1 MHTINKKIAQ
11 VVAFIGLII
20 ICVGYFLSLG
30 EHIWFK
36 GILLLWI
43 VVFCSC
49 CYRLT
54 PLFKMRNPLRNFIQR
69 DAQHLFVFSLTG
81 LFDKKNGPHWL
92 VISNIELIEIKD
104 DELIV
109 HSNNDR
115 QLSVSIPGSQA
126 QLHAYI
132 SRILTATE
140 KHRIVFK

>member
-1 MHTINKKIAQ
+1 MHSINKKIAL
-11 VVAFIGLII
+11 VIALIGLII
-20 ICVGYFLSLG
+20 IASGYFFSLG
-30 EHIWFK
+30 EFLWFK
-36 GILLLWI
+36 AALVMWV

-92 VISNIELIEIKD
+92 VISNIESIEIRN

-126 QLHAYI
+126 QLHAYV

-140 KHRIVFK
+140 KHTIVFR

>member
-1 MHTINKKIAQ
+1 MHSINKKIAQ
-11 VVAFIGLII
+11 VVALIGLVII
-20 ICVGYFLSLG
+20 ACGYFFSLG
-30 EHIWFK
+30 EFLWFK
-36 GILLLWI
+36 AGLVMWV

-92 VISNIELIEIKD
+92 VISNIESIEIRN

-126 QLHAYI
+126 QLHAYVN
-132 SRILTATE
+132 RILTATE
-140 KHRIVFK
+140 KHTIVFR

>member
-1 MHTINKKIAQ
+1 MHSINKKIAL
-11 VVAFIGLII
+11 VIALIGLII
-20 ICVGYFLSLG
+20 IASGYFFSLG
-30 EHIWFK
+30 EHLWFK
-36 GILLLWI
+36 AALVMWV

-92 VISNIELIEIKD
+92 VISNIESIEIRN

-126 QLHAYI
+126 QLHAYV

-140 KHRIVFK
+140 KHTIVFR

>member
-1 MHTINKKIAQ
+1 MHSINKKIAQ
-11 VVAFIGLII
+11 VIALIGLII
-20 ICVGYFLSLG
+20 IASGYFFSLG
-30 EHIWFK
+30 EFLWFK
-36 GILLLWI
+36 AGLVMWV

-54 PLFKMRNPLRNFIQR
+54 PLFKMRNPLRHFIQR

-92 VISNIELIEIKD
+92 VISNIESIEIRN

-126 QLHAYI
+126 QLHAYVN
-132 SRILTATE
+132 RILTATE
-140 KHRIVFK
+140 KHTIVFR

>member
-1 MHTINKKIAQ
+1 MHSINKKIAQ
-11 VVAFIGLII
+11 VIALIGLII
-20 ICVGYFLSLG
+20 IASGYFFSLG
-30 EHIWFK
+30 EFLWFK
-36 GILLLWI
+36 AALVMWV

-92 VISNIELIEIKD
+92 VISNIESIEIRN

-126 QLHAYI
+126 QLHAYV

-140 KHRIVFK
+140 KHTIVFR

>member
-1 MHTINKKIAQ
+1 MLSRNAPVMALSEYAHDSTSY
-11 VVAFIGLII
+11 
-20 ICVGYFLSLG
+20 IC
-30 EHIWFK
+30 
-36 GILLLWI
+36 
-43 VVFCSC
+43 
-49 CYRLT
+49 
-54 PLFKMRNPLRNFIQR
+54 NFIQR

-92 VISNIELIEIKD
+92 VISNIESIEIRN

-126 QLHAYI
+126 QLHAYV

-140 KHRIVFK
+140 KHTIVFR

>member
-1 MHTINKKIAQ
+1 MHSINKKIAQ
-11 VVAFIGLII
+11 VIALIGLII
-20 ICVGYFLSLG
+20 IASGYFFSLG
-30 EHIWFK
+30 EHLWFK
-36 GILLLWI
+36 AALVMWV

-92 VISNIELIEIKD
+92 VISNIESIEIRN

-126 QLHAYI
+126 QLHAYV

-140 KHRIVFK
+140 KHTIVFR

>member
-1 MHTINKKIAQ
+1 MHSINKKIAL
-11 VVAFIGLII
+11 VIALIGLVII
-20 ICVGYFLSLG
+20 VCGYFFSLG
-30 EHIWFK
+30 EHLWFK
-36 GILLLWI
+36 AALVMWV

-92 VISNIELIEIKD
+92 VISNIESIEIRN

-126 QLHAYI
+126 QLHAYV

-140 KHRIVFK
+140 KHTIVFR

>member
-1 MHTINKKIAQ
+1 MHSINKKIAQ
-11 VVAFIGLII
+11 VIALIGLII
-20 ICVGYFLSLG
+20 IASGYFFSLG
-30 EHIWFK
+30 EHLWFK
-36 GILLLWI
+36 AGLVMWV

-92 VISNIELIEIKD
+92 VISNIESIEIRN

-132 SRILTATE
+132 NRILTATE
-140 KHRIVFK
+140 KHTIVFR